1 VRALVALL
9 LVLAPVT
16 AEAASNLRPATGPDE
31 EAVGQ
36 TLDRTIRCSTAL
48 IGGAR
53 SITATAHRGTGRSG
67 GAWDRPAF
75 AKVTTGQTGSVY
87 TLLDNALAWITAGR
101 PEKGSTVIESPN
113 SAASYPVTVWGT
125 LSWNTRLC
133 RQTGKAVA
141 IGATGLV
148 GSTAGSFDESF
159 DCNTPRSV
167 VIRIRASTLGAARR
181 TSFRQFARI
190 TVPVSEAEMIVW
202 APSGKPLAWMQ
213 TLASGTARLFTNR
226 SCTPGG

>member
-1 VRALVALL
+1 MRVLVALL
-9 LVLAPVT
+9 LAVVPVT
-16 AEAASNLRPATGPDE
+16 AAAASDLRPATRAAA
-31 EAVGQ
+31 EAEVH
-36 TLDRTIRCSTAL
+36 TLDRTLRCSTAF

-75 AKVTTGQTGSVY
+75 AKVTTGQTGSVF

-101 PEKGSTVIESPN
+101 PEKGSAVIESPN
-113 SAASYPVTVWGT
+113 SAASYPVKVWGT

-133 RQTGKAVA
+133 RRTGKAVA

-148 GSTAGSFDESF
+148 GSTAGAFDESF
-159 DCNTPRSV
+159 DCNAPQSV
-167 VIRIRASTLGAARR
+167 VIRMRASTLGAPRR